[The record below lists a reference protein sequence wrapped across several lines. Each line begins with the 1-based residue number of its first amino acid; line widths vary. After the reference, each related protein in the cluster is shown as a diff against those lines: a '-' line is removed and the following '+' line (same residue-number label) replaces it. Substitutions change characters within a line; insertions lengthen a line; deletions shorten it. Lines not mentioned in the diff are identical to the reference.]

1 MLSIVSKTPPPLP
14 PAGETPESRESALL
28 ARCRAGD
35 ARAFEALYGE
45 HRRIVAATLY
55 KVLGDRG
62 ELDDLIQ
69 EVFLIA
75 FRGLE
80 RFRGDSKVSTWLY
93 RICINVALGRLRH
106 HGRRP
111 APVTLEPVHER
122 TLDDG
127 RDGPERL
134 MERGED
140 VARVRRAL
148 EALPPKKRVVLVMH
162 EIDGLELKEIA
173 GILGVPQVTA
183 RTRLHYAKKEFYA
196 ILAGEQGNPAGEGD
210 HD

>member
-1 MLSIVSKTPPPLP
+1 MGFFSSTSLARRKAAMTPPV
-14 PAGETPESRESALL
+14 PALGEEALI
-28 ARCRAGD
+28 ARCRAGEQG
-35 ARAFEALYGE
+35 AFEQLYRD

-55 KVLGDRG
+55 KVLGDRV

-93 RICINVALGRLRH
+93 RICINVALGRLRQR
-106 HGRRP
+106 GRRP
-111 APVTLEPVHER
+111 PPVSLEPAHER
-122 TLDDG
+122 TLEDG
-127 RDGPERL
+127 RDNPERL
-134 MERGED
+134 LERGED

-148 EALPPKKRVVLVMH
+148 DALPPKKRVVLVMH

-183 RTRLHYAKKEFYA
+183 RTRLHYAKKEFYGL
-196 ILAGEQGNPAGEGD
+196 LARGEGGKP
-210 HD
+210 